1 MGVRQLEEFLGQA
14 DQKGF
19 WIFTYANLGG
29 GFIGAFVGNSLLE
42 RVAPS
47 LTSLKLLGILLGVLL
62 GLMTTWKVKGHPI
75 YKWGLSYTTFIL
87 RRYLK
92 IGLGDSTI
100 NAGTYYRTR
109 TVTQEPFMLVATREG
124 KPVPVLVHSGSGP
137 GSSSDLLD
145 GLLGPFVPPT
155 GDRIVSFVARSP
167 QTYGTGAA
175 ADTSVKAGPVSS
187 NGHSPQFAVT
197 GEQQHSD
204 YSDYLEWDL

>member
-75 YKWGLSYTTFIL
+75 YKWALSYVTFIL

-100 NAGTYYRTR
+100 NAGIYYRTR
-109 TVTQEPFMLVATREG
+109 TVRQEPFMLVATRDG
-124 KPVPVLVHSGSGP
+124 RPVPVMVHSGYGP

-145 GLLGPFVPPT
+145 GLLTPFVPPT
-155 GDRIVSFVARSP
+155 EERIWRPRAGTQFQ
-167 QTYGTGAA
+167 QTHSAGTDALNR
-175 ADTSVKAGPVSS
+175 VGPVSS
-187 NGHSPQFAVT
+187 NGYSSQPAAS
-197 GEQQHSD
+197 GERPDLD
-204 YSDYLEWDL
+204 YGEWDL